1 MAGRNWAAYP
11 DQTTGYQRGVARS
24 NTEEKGSGMGASVG
38 TSGSSSWHP
47 TVKFLLALVIGE
59 IVAYGALRAYTKHG
73 G

>member
-24 NTEEKGSGMGASVG
+24 NTEERGSGMGGGVG
-38 TSGSSSWHP
+38 TSGSSWHP
-47 TVKFLLALVIGE
+47 TVKFLLVLVVAE